1 MFVSYQKNYAVPLV
15 IYEHVYEVSSLY
27 DIGKLGFQNPCFSTD
42 SREIYIL
49 RTWQGPQKLFRG
61 FFIFSIFFDFFDFFA
76 RTVYITIQSD
86 RVYRYVYIDSRHF
99 WPFCD
104 PFAALSLTEPKQMV
118 TIWTSRFE
126 DLSLNCV
133 LG

>member
-1 MFVSYQKNYAVPLV
+1 MIGYIGTY
-15 IYEHVYEVSSLY
+15 LY
-27 DIGKLGFQNPCFSTD
+27 IG
-42 SREIYIL
+42 
-49 RTWQGPQKLFRG
+49 
-61 FFIFSIFFDFFDFFA
+61 
-76 RTVYITIQSD
+76 
-86 RVYRYVYIDSRHF
+86 SRHF

-126 DLSLNCV
+126 DLSLNCD

>member
-1 MFVSYQKNYAVPLV
+1 MPAPIYTCCDVSDDIHIKDLARAPEIVPS
-15 IYEHVYEVSSLY
+15 I
-27 DIGKLGFQNPCFSTD
+27 
-42 SREIYIL
+42 
-49 RTWQGPQKLFRG
+49 
-61 FFIFSIFFDFFDFFA
+61 FIFFYFFDFFLIFSIFFA

-86 RVYRYVYIDSRHF
+86 RVYRYIPIGSRHF

-104 PFAALSLTEPKQMV
+104 HFAALSLTEPKRIV

-126 DLSLNCV
+126 DLSLNCD

>member
-1 MFVSYQKNYAVPLV
+1 MS
-15 IYEHVYEVSSLY
+15 
-27 DIGKLGFQNPCFSTD
+27 
-42 SREIYIL
+42 IL

-61 FFIFSIFFDFFDFFA
+61 FFYFFNFFFFLIFFA

-86 RVYRYVYIDSRHF
+86 RVYRYVRTYVYIGSRHF

-118 TIWTSRFE
+118 TIWTSRYE